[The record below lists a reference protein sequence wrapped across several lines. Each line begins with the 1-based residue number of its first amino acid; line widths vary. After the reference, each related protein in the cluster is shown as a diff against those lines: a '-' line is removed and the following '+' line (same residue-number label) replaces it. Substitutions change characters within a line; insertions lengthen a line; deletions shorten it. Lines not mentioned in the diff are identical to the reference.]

1 MSKILGGV
9 IMEDKETTELVV
21 NLINEHPKE
30 LVRFLAYVYKSG
42 MIIGFGLLQEKLD
55 NPKIVEL
62 DPIEN
67 HEIFDGVVENT
78 LINLVK
84 NFSEKIEGEYFDN

>member
-1 MSKILGGV
+1 
-9 IMEDKETTELVV
+9 MEDKETTELVV